1 MGAIKNKLYFPIL
14 FLVSL
19 FILSIPVSAQN
30 LITNGDFQAG
40 DTEWTKETGW
50 SIIDLGGSNWV
61 AHCDGTQSGITN
73 IYQSTGFSFNH
84 NVILKV
90 QFTISNYSAG
100 TIMATP
106 GGTKSGTIRSADGT
120 YTEIIRV
127 PTGNDVFYFRT
138 DEFFVGD
145 IDNVSVVHAIITVT
159 SPDSGNNWD
168 KGSIFPIK
176 WNDNF
181 PENVKIDLI
190 NTGGLVANLTTSTPS
205 NGSFP
210 WMPSINI
217 PDGNDFKIVITNILT
232 PTLADTSNDDF
243 SLYTPVIT
251 VTSPNGG
258 ENWQAGSTH
267 EITWTDDY
275 TSNVRIQL
283 YKGVSFYSA
292 IVNSTPSNGSYMWNI
307 PNTIAAGSDYILKI
321 TSVET
326 SEIGDFSDA
335 NFSTFAPGELLLISP
350 NGGENWPAGSTQ
362 EITWT
367 GSITGNVKIE
377 LYDNGDFDS
386 EITASTSNSG
396 SYSWNI
402 PIDQSP
408 GTDYKVKITS
418 LDDSNIL
425 DKSDDD
431 FKITAPKITVTSP
444 NGGEHWQAG
453 TTHDITWSGFLTG
466 NVKIELYD
474 DGDFDSEITAST
486 PNSGSYSWNIPVDQ
500 SPGSD
505 YKVKITSLDDSNID
519 GKSDDDFKITAPK
532 ITVTS
537 PNGGEEWQAGTT
549 HDITWTG
556 AISGN
561 VKIKLYDDGDFDSEI
576 TASTPNNGLYSWNI
590 PINQSPG
597 TEYKVKITKVD
608 DDDITDKS
616 DDDFT
621 ITGPPLD
628 FKVDF
633 LVSDNC
639 SHLQNLIF
647 GTAPDATDCFDL
659 GYDRYAAPAPPLGI
673 FDAVFTSCN
682 DRFLK
687 DIRETNLNDVTI
699 WDVIYQRKSGCSS
712 INFNWD
718 PGQLPSGGNFH
729 LIDFQT
735 GGSLVNIDMRT
746 TDNYTDIIDLNH
758 LQIIFNYSTTF
769 STEIDEG
776 FNMISLPLEVVS
788 NFYLDLFP
796 NAIPNTLFGFDEVYI
811 LTENIIPGEGYWLR
825 FDSPETVTIEGT
837 EIQMLELNLKLG
849 WNMIGGPAC
858 NLPLSSIIDGAGIII
873 PNTLMGFNGVYY
885 LADTILP
892 GDGYWIRTN
901 DSGTIILVCSTLV
914 PPLANLPKAGESKSI
929 FADLTG
935 FITIDLEDSKG
946 NSQRLFF
953 SGNLKEGT
961 SIENYSLPPL
971 PPSGLFD
978 ARISG
983 GYRLSESDEIEIN
996 LQSNNYPVK
1005 VKMTGSNDKSI
1016 DGYLVKEYV
1025 GSIETGKREIS
1036 DGMELL
1042 ITNQN
1047 VDLLKIQLN
1056 SIIPTGV
1063 VLGQNY
1069 PNPFNPGTIIK
1080 YQLPFKANV
1089 KLQIIN
1095 SLGQEIRILVNEEK
1109 AAGSHEVEFDGSKLA
1124 SGIYFYR
1131 IQAVDLSSSSGQVF
1145 DETKK
1150 MILMK

>member
-1 MGAIKNKLYFPIL
+1 
-14 FLVSL
+14 
-19 FILSIPVSAQN
+19 
-30 LITNGDFQAG
+30 
-40 DTEWTKETGW
+40 
-50 SIIDLGGSNWV
+50 
-61 AHCDGTQSGITN
+61 
-73 IYQSTGFSFNH
+73 
-84 NVILKV
+84 
-90 QFTISNYSAG
+90 
-100 TIMATP
+100 
-106 GGTKSGTIRSADGT
+106 
-120 YTEIIRV
+120 
-127 PTGNDVFYFRT
+127 
-138 DEFFVGD
+138 
-145 IDNVSVVHAIITVT
+145 
-159 SPDSGNNWD
+159 
-168 KGSIFPIK
+168 
-176 WNDNF
+176 
-181 PENVKIDLI
+181 
-190 NTGGLVANLTTSTPS
+190 
-205 NGSFP
+205 
-210 WMPSINI
+210 
-217 PDGNDFKIVITNILT
+217 
-232 PTLADTSNDDF
+232 
-243 SLYTPVIT
+243 
-251 VTSPNGG
+251 
-258 ENWQAGSTH
+258 
-267 EITWTDDY
+267 
-275 TSNVRIQL
+275 
-283 YKGVSFYSA
+283 
-292 IVNSTPSNGSYMWNI
+292 
-307 PNTIAAGSDYILKI
+307 
-321 TSVET
+321 
-326 SEIGDFSDA
+326 
-335 NFSTFAPGELLLISP
+335 
-350 NGGENWPAGSTQ
+350 
-362 EITWT
+362 
-367 GSITGNVKIE
+367 
-377 LYDNGDFDS
+377 
-386 EITASTSNSG
+386 
-396 SYSWNI
+396 
-402 PIDQSP
+402 
-408 GTDYKVKITS
+408 
-418 LDDSNIL
+418 
-425 DKSDDD
+425 
-431 FKITAPKITVTSP
+431 
-444 NGGEHWQAG
+444 
-453 TTHDITWSGFLTG
+453 
-466 NVKIELYD
+466 
-474 DGDFDSEITAST
+474 
-486 PNSGSYSWNIPVDQ
+486 
-500 SPGSD
+500 
-505 YKVKITSLDDSNID
+505 
-519 GKSDDDFKITAPK
+519 
-532 ITVTS
+532 
-537 PNGGEEWQAGTT
+537 
-549 HDITWTG
+549 DITWTG

-561 VKIKLYDDGDFDSEI
+561 VRIKLYDDGDFDSEI
-576 TASTPNNGLYSWNI
+576 TSSTPNSGLYSWNI
-590 PINQSPG
+590 PIDQSPG

-608 DDDITDKS
+608 DDDVTDKS

-687 DIRETNLNDVTI
+687 DIRETNQNDVTI
-699 WDVIYQRKSGCSS
+699 WDVIYQRKSGCST

-735 GGSLVNIDMRT
+735 GGSLVNIDMRS
-746 TDNYTDIIDLNH
+746 TDNYTDIIDLDH

-901 DSGTIILVCSTLV
+901 DSGTIILVCSALV
-914 PPLANLPKAGESKSI
+914 PPLANLPKADETKSI

-953 SGNLKEGT
+953 AGNC
-961 SIENYSLPPL
+961 
-971 PPSGLFD
+971 
-978 ARISG
+978 
-983 GYRLSESDEIEIN
+983 
-996 LQSNNYPVK
+996 
-1005 VKMTGSNDKSI
+1005 I

-1025 GSIETGKREIS
+1025 GNVETGKREIS